1 MKYFIIKEEDNRSD
15 LFIQFPTI
23 KATEKLVNRNPED
36 NVVFKIFNNSDNFW
50 NLAYKEDE
58 LKEINLFLRYRIQ
71 KKKLSVMYISNKYIL
86 ELIKSG
92 EGISYLYYTELPEN
106 MLPYYIGEINVNF
119 LDAWKDIVEREDF
132 NNLTVREKLMWE
144 LGNLLV
150 KYNNGKN

>member
-71 KKKLSVMYISNKYIL
+71 KKKLSVKYISNKYIL

-150 KYNNGKN
+150 KYKNGKN

>member
-71 KKKLSVMYISNKYIL
+71 KKKLSVKYISNKYIL

-150 KYNNGKN
+150 KYNNEKN

>member
-1 MKYFIIKEEDNRSD
+1 MKYFIIKDEDNRSD

-71 KKKLSVMYISNKYIL
+71 KKKLSVKYISNKYIL

>member
-23 KATEKLVNRNPED
+23 KATERLVNRNPED

-71 KKKLSVMYISNKYIL
+71 KKKLSVKYISNKYIL

-132 NNLTVREKLMWE
+132 NNLIVREKLMWE

>member
-23 KATEKLVNRNPED
+23 KATERLVNRNPED

-71 KKKLSVMYISNKYIL
+71 KKKLSVKYISNKYIL

-119 LDAWKDIVEREDF
+119 LDAWKDIVERKDF

>member
-23 KATEKLVNRNPED
+23 KATERLVNRNPAD
-36 NVVFKIFNNSDNFW
+36 SVVFKIFNNSDNFW

-71 KKKLSVMYISNKYIL
+71 KKKLSVKYISNKYIL

>member
-23 KATEKLVNRNPED
+23 KATERLVNRNPED

-71 KKKLSVMYISNKYIL
+71 KKKLSVKYISNKYIL

-150 KYNNGKN
+150 KYNNGKK

>member
-23 KATEKLVNRNPED
+23 KATERLVNRNPED
-36 NVVFKIFNNSDNFW
+36 NVVFKIFNNSNNFW

-71 KKKLSVMYISNKYIL
+71 KKKLSVKYISNKYIL

>member
-1 MKYFIIKEEDNRSD
+1 MKDFIIKEEDNRSD

-23 KATEKLVNRNPED
+23 KATERLVNRNPED

-71 KKKLSVMYISNKYIL
+71 KKKLSVKYISNKYIL

>member
-23 KATEKLVNRNPED
+23 KATERLINRNPED
-36 NVVFKIFNNSDNFW
+36 ILVFKIFNNSDNFW

-71 KKKLSVMYISNKYIL
+71 KKKLSVKYISNKYIL

>member
-23 KATEKLVNRNPED
+23 KATERLVNRNPED

-71 KKKLSVMYISNKYIL
+71 KKKLSVKYISNKYIL

-132 NNLTVREKLMWE
+132 NNLTVREKLIWE

>member
-1 MKYFIIKEEDNRSD
+1 MKYFIVNEEDNRSD

-23 KATEKLVNRNPED
+23 KATERLVNRNPED

-71 KKKLSVMYISNKYIL
+71 KKKLSVKYISNKYIL

>member
-36 NVVFKIFNNSDNFW
+36 NVVFKIFDNSDNFW

-71 KKKLSVMYISNKYIL
+71 KKKLSVKYISNKYIL

>member
-71 KKKLSVMYISNKYIL
+71 KKKLSVKYISNKYIL

-92 EGISYLYYTELPEN
+92 EGISYLCYTELPEN

>member
-58 LKEINLFLRYRIQ
+58 LKEVNLFLRYRIQ
-71 KKKLSVMYISNKYIL
+71 KKKLSVKYISNKYIL

>member
-1 MKYFIIKEEDNRSD
+1 MKYFIIKKEDNRSD

-23 KATEKLVNRNPED
+23 KATERLVNRNPED

-71 KKKLSVMYISNKYIL
+71 KKKLSVKYISNKYIL

>member
-23 KATEKLVNRNPED
+23 KATERLVNRNPED

-71 KKKLSVMYISNKYIL
+71 KKKLSVEYISNKYIL

>member
-23 KATEKLVNRNPED
+23 KATERLVNRNPEY

-71 KKKLSVMYISNKYIL
+71 KKKLSVKYISNKYIL

>member
-23 KATEKLVNRNPED
+23 KATERLVNRNPED

-71 KKKLSVMYISNKYIL
+71 KKKLSVKYISNKYIL

-92 EGISYLYYTELPEN
+92 EGISYLYYTELPGRPGH
-106 MLPYYIGEINVNF
+106 LATPLYRHARVQG
-119 LDAWKDIVEREDF
+119 
-132 NNLTVREKLMWE
+132 
-144 LGNLLV
+144 G
-150 KYNNGKN
+150 

>member
-23 KATEKLVNRNPED
+23 KATERLINRNPED
-36 NVVFKIFNNSDNFW
+36 ILVFKIFNNSDNFW
-50 NLAYKEDE
+50 NLAYKKDE

-71 KKKLSVMYISNKYIL
+71 KKKLSVKYISNKYIL

>member
-1 MKYFIIKEEDNRSD
+1 MYKYFII
-15 LFIQFPTI
+15 II
-23 KATEKLVNRNPED
+23 
-36 NVVFKIFNNSDNFW
+36 FKIFNNSDNFW

-71 KKKLSVMYISNKYIL
+71 KKKLSVKYISNKYIL

>member
-71 KKKLSVMYISNKYIL
+71 KKKLSVKYISNKYIL

-119 LDAWKDIVEREDF
+119 LDAWKDIVEREYF
-132 NNLTVREKLMWE
+132 NNLAVREKLMWE

>member
-23 KATEKLVNRNPED
+23 KATERLVNRNPED

-71 KKKLSVMYISNKYIL
+71 KKKLSVKYISNKYIL

>member
-23 KATEKLVNRNPED
+23 KATERLVNRNPED
-36 NVVFKIFNNSDNFW
+36 NIVFKIFNNSDNFW

-71 KKKLSVMYISNKYIL
+71 KKKLSVKYISNKYIL

>member
-71 KKKLSVMYISNKYIL
+71 KKKLSVKYISNKYIL

-119 LDAWKDIVEREDF
+119 LDAWKNIVEREDF

>member
-1 MKYFIIKEEDNRSD
+1 
-15 LFIQFPTI
+15 
-23 KATEKLVNRNPED
+23 
-36 NVVFKIFNNSDNFW
+36 
-50 NLAYKEDE
+50 
-58 LKEINLFLRYRIQ
+58 
-71 KKKLSVMYISNKYIL
+71 
-86 ELIKSG
+86 
-92 EGISYLYYTELPEN
+92 

>member
-23 KATEKLVNRNPED
+23 KATERLINRNPED
-36 NVVFKIFNNSDNFW
+36 ILVFKIFNNSDNFW

-58 LKEINLFLRYRIQ
+58 LKEVNLFLRYRIQ
-71 KKKLSVMYISNKYIL
+71 KKKLSVKYISNKYIL

>member
-71 KKKLSVMYISNKYIL
+71 KKKLSVKYISNKYIL

>member
-23 KATEKLVNRNPED
+23 KATERLINRNPED
-36 NVVFKIFNNSDNFW
+36 ILVFKIFNNSDNFW

-71 KKKLSVMYISNKYIL
+71 KKRLSVKYISNKYIL

>member
-23 KATEKLVNRNPED
+23 KATEKLVNRNSED

-71 KKKLSVMYISNKYIL
+71 KKKLSVKYISNKYIL

>member
-23 KATEKLVNRNPED
+23 KATERLVNRNPED

-71 KKKLSVMYISNKYIL
+71 KKKLSVKYISNKYIL
-86 ELIKSG
+86 DLIKSG

>member
-23 KATEKLVNRNPED
+23 KATERLVNRNPED

-58 LKEINLFLRYRIQ
+58 LKEINLLLRYRIQ
-71 KKKLSVMYISNKYIL
+71 KKKLSVKYISNKYIL

>member
-50 NLAYKEDE
+50 NLAYKKDE

-71 KKKLSVMYISNKYIL
+71 KKKLSVKYISNKYIL

>member
-1 MKYFIIKEEDNRSD
+1 MKYFIIKKEDNRSD

-23 KATEKLVNRNPED
+23 KATERLVNRNTED

-71 KKKLSVMYISNKYIL
+71 KKKLSVKYISNKYIL

>member
-23 KATEKLVNRNPED
+23 KATERLINRNPED

-71 KKKLSVMYISNKYIL
+71 KKKLSVKYISNKYIL

>member
-23 KATEKLVNRNPED
+23 KATERLVNRNPED
-36 NVVFKIFNNSDNFW
+36 SVVFKIFNNSDNFW

-71 KKKLSVMYISNKYIL
+71 KKKLSVKYISNKYIL

>member
-23 KATEKLVNRNPED
+23 KATEKLINRNPED

-71 KKKLSVMYISNKYIL
+71 KKKLSVKYISNKYIL

>member
-23 KATEKLVNRNPED
+23 KATERLVNRNPED

-71 KKKLSVMYISNKYIL
+71 KKKLSVKYISNKYIL

-119 LDAWKDIVEREDF
+119 LDAWKNIVEREDF

>member
-1 MKYFIIKEEDNRSD
+1 MKYFIIKGEDNRSD

-23 KATEKLVNRNPED
+23 KATERLVNRNPED

-71 KKKLSVMYISNKYIL
+71 KKKLSVKYISNKYIL

>member
-1 MKYFIIKEEDNRSD
+1 MKYFIIKEKDNRSD

-23 KATEKLVNRNPED
+23 QATERLVNRNPED

-71 KKKLSVMYISNKYIL
+71 KKKLSVKYISNKYIL